1 MQHNKAAFCSA
12 RKANC
17 IGIGKSRGYDLLF
30 VGHALYRL
38 YPVAQLGGGF
48 KPKLLGSFKHFVC
61 KLLDKLSGFPA
72 ENKADL
78 LHGEAVFLLRKLSP
92 APAAAI
98 AHVVVKAG
106 SVLPNITRKML

>member
-1 MQHNKAAFCSA
+1 MASASLSSGSETSSKSLPVSEPSLKCSTTKQLFAPRAKPIASVSEKAVAMTFC
-12 RKANC
+12 
-17 IGIGKSRGYDLLF
+17 
-30 VGHALYRL
+30 
-38 YPVAQLGGGF
+38 
-48 KPKLLGSFKHFVC
+48 FKHFVC